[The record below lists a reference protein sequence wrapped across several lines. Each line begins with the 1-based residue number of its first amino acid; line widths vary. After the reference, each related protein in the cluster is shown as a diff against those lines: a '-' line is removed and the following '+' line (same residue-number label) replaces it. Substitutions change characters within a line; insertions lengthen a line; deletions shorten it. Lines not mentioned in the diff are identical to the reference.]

1 MTWQLLPA
9 LVFFGVMLALLFGGV
24 WIAIALG
31 AAGVVGLLLTNP
43 ALLGGIE
50 SVVWNT
56 IENFVLTAVPL
67 FLFMGTVIL
76 HSGISARFYRSLAMW
91 LTRVPGG
98 LAQVNIVA
106 CSVFAALCGSSVAT
120 AAAVGSIAVPE
131 MRRRGYDMG
140 VTTGTLA
147 AGGTLGILIP
157 PSIPFII
164 YGSTVGESVGR
175 LFIAGVV
182 PGLVMTAAFMLFLAV
197 QVRLRPGLVPAVA
210 DRYTWRQRLAG
221 LGDILPIALLIL
233 LVMGGIYAG
242 VMTPTEAAGVGAAGA
257 VAVAALYRSLTWR
270 AFTRSLLD
278 ALRTNA
284 MILFIVI
291 GAQVMGFALVSAGV
305 PRGIVAAI
313 DALHAPPYAILF
325 LVVLM
330 YVVLGCLVDA
340 LSLMLLTLPVVHPV
354 MKAAGFDAIW
364 FGVILVILLE
374 VGLVTPP
381 VGMNLFVIQGMAETS
396 LGEVG
401 WGSLPYVVLLLLG
414 VLLLTLVPGLALWLP
429 GKMY

>member
-1 MTWQLLPA
+1 
-9 LVFFGVMLALLFGGV
+9 
-24 WIAIALG
+24 
-31 AAGVVGLLLTNP
+31 
-43 ALLGGIE
+43 
-50 SVVWNT
+50 
-56 IENFVLTAVPL
+56 
-67 FLFMGTVIL
+67 
-76 HSGISARFYRSLAMW
+76 
-91 LTRVPGG
+91 
-98 LAQVNIVA
+98 
-106 CSVFAALCGSSVAT
+106 LCGSSVAT

>member
-1 MTWQLLPA
+1 VTWQLA
-9 LVFFGVMLALLFGGV
+9 AAIFFGAMLTLLFGGV

-31 AAGVVGLLLTNP
+31 AAGVLGVLLINP
-43 ALLGGIE
+43 ALVGGLE

-67 FLFMGTVIL
+67 FLFMGTIIL

-91 LTRVPGG
+91 LNRLPGG
-98 LAQVNIVA
+98 LAQANIGA
-106 CSVFAALCGSSVAT
+106 SSVFAALCGSSVAT
-120 AAAVGSIAVPE
+120 AAAVGAIAIPE
-131 MRRRGYDMG
+131 MRGRGYDMR

-175 LFIAGVV
+175 LFIAGLV
-182 PGLVMTAAFMLFLAV
+182 PGIIMTAAFMLFLAL
-197 QVRLRPGLVPAVA
+197 QVRLRPELVPADVE
-210 DRYTWRQRLAG
+210 RFTWLERLRG
-221 LGDILPIALLIL
+221 LRDVVPIALLIL
-233 LVMGGIYAG
+233 VVMGGIYAG

-257 VAVAALYRSLTWR
+257 VGVALLYRSLTWR
-270 AFTRSLLD
+270 ILKRSLLD
-278 ALRTNA
+278 TLRTNA
-284 MILFIVI
+284 MILFIVV
-291 GAQVMGFALVSAGV
+291 GAQIMSFALVSAGV

-313 DALHAPPYAILF
+313 DRLHAPPYAILL
-325 LVVLM
+325 LVTLM

-354 MKAAGFDAIW
+354 MKAAGFDPIW
-364 FGVILVILLE
+364 FGVVLVILLE

-381 VGMNLFVIQGMAETS
+381 VGMNLFVIQGAGRVPLKTIIA
-396 LGEVG
+396 GI
-401 WGSLPYVVLLLLG
+401 WPFIIADCAR
-414 VLLLTLVPGLALWLP
+414 LTLLMAFPAISTWLP
-429 GKMY
+429 SFMV

>member
-1 MTWQLLPA
+1 MSWHLA
-9 LVFFGVMLALLFGGV
+9 AVVFFGAMLTLLFGGV

-31 AAGVVGLLLTNP
+31 AAGVLGVLLINP
-43 ALLGGIE
+43 ALAGGLE

-67 FLFMGTVIL
+67 FLFMGTIIL

-91 LTRVPGG
+91 LNRLPGG
-98 LAQVNIVA
+98 LAQANIGA

-120 AAAVGSIAVPE
+120 AAAVGAIAIPE
-131 MRRRGYDMG
+131 MRARGYDMR

-175 LFIAGVV
+175 LFIAGLV
-182 PGLVMTAAFMLFLAV
+182 PGIIMTAAFMLFLAF
-197 QVRLRPGLVPAVA
+197 QVRLRPGLVPAEVE
-210 DRYTWRQRLAG
+210 RFTWLERLRG
-221 LGDILPIALLIL
+221 LGDVVPIALLIL
-233 LVMGGIYAG
+233 VVMGGIYAG

-257 VAVAALYRSLTWR
+257 VGVALLYRSLTWR
-270 AFTRSLLD
+270 ILERSLLD
-278 ALRTNA
+278 TLRTNA
-284 MILFIVI
+284 MILFIVV
-291 GAQVMGFALVSAGV
+291 GAQIMSFALVSAGV

-313 DALHAPPYAILF
+313 DRLHAPPYAILL
-325 LVVLM
+325 LVTVM

-354 MKAAGFDAIW
+354 MKAAGFDPVW
-364 FGVILVILLE
+364 FGVVLVILLE

-381 VGMNLFVIQGMAETS
+381 VGMNLFVIQGMAETP
-396 LGEVG
+396 LGVVG
-401 WGSLPYVVLLLLG
+401 WGAFPYVVLLLLG
-414 VLLLTLVPGLALWLP
+414 VLLLTLVPDLVLWLP
-429 GKMY
+429 SKMY

>member
-1 MTWQLLPA
+1 VTWQLA
-9 LVFFGVMLALLFGGV
+9 AAIFFGAMLTLLFGGV

-31 AAGVVGLLLTNP
+31 AAGVLGVLLINP
-43 ALLGGIE
+43 ALVGGLE

-67 FLFMGTVIL
+67 FLFMGTIIL

-91 LTRVPGG
+91 LNRLPGG
-98 LAQVNIVA
+98 LAQANIGA
-106 CSVFAALCGSSVAT
+106 SSVFAALCGSSVAT
-120 AAAVGSIAVPE
+120 AAAVGAIAIPE
-131 MRRRGYDMG
+131 MRGRGYDMR

-175 LFIAGVV
+175 LFIAGLV
-182 PGLVMTAAFMLFLAV
+182 PGIIMTAAFMLFLAL
-197 QVRLRPGLVPAVA
+197 QVRLRPELVPADVE
-210 DRYTWRQRLAG
+210 RFTWLERLRG
-221 LGDILPIALLIL
+221 LRDVVPIALLIL
-233 LVMGGIYAG
+233 VVMGGIYAG

-257 VAVAALYRSLTWR
+257 VGVALLYRSLTWR
-270 AFTRSLLD
+270 ILKRSLLD
-278 ALRTNA
+278 TLRTNA
-284 MILFIVI
+284 MILFIVV
-291 GAQVMGFALVSAGV
+291 GAQIMSFALVSAGV

-313 DALHAPPYAILF
+313 DRLHAPPYAILL
-325 LVVLM
+325 LVTLM

-354 MKAAGFDAIW
+354 MKAAGFDPIW
-364 FGVILVILLE
+364 FGVVLVILLE

-381 VGMNLFVIQGMAETS
+381 VGMNLFVIQGMAETP
-396 LGEVG
+396 LGVVG
-401 WGSLPYVVLLLLG
+401 WGAFPYVVLLLLG
-414 VLLLTLVPGLALWLP
+414 VLLLTLVPDLVLWLP
-429 GKMY
+429 SKMY